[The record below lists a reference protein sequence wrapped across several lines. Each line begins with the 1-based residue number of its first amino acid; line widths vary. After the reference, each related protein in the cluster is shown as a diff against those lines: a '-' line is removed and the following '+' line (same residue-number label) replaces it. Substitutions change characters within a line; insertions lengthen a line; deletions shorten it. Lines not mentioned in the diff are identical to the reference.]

1 MAPHLKT
8 YRRWC
13 IANKCGGD
21 VSIWNRYYPTTLRDC
36 FAVSEK
42 KFFSEDVKEHY
53 RNMIR
58 KPKVTGDMS
67 IEVDSGGT
75 TTVFPPLQRWRMNV
89 STATPPDGYD
99 VRISGEIRCES
110 TFAGSEG
117 DTFASWI
124 FDAGFLLLGPI
135 DEPTSITPASTTA
148 RPGMTMAAREAR
160 QPTGWLAFSSGVGE
174 MTVSRFDPQGVF
186 AASGWAAADPELGQ
200 PGEIR
205 IDLDFEFTPPS
216 P

>member
-1 MAPHLKT
+1 MP
-8 YRRWC
+8 RIV
-13 IANKCGGD
+13 IAIAMLAAGATGCTTERLCGTTEA
-21 VSIWNRYYPTTLRDC
+21 RYLSPTSPSDTAEPGPDADGLM
-36 FAVSEK
+36 ST
-42 KFFSEDVKEHY
+42 
-53 RNMIR
+53 
-58 KPKVTGDMS
+58 VTGDMS
-67 IEVDSGGT
+67 IGVDSGGT